1 MDCNGHGTHVA
12 STAAGGGVNAD
23 GSPYAGPY
31 NGSTPFAS
39 MKLGPGVAPRANV
52 YALRVFGCAGST
64 TLTVAAIE
72 WAVDPNNDS
81 DLSDRLDVINM
92 SLGSNFGSLASTSAI
107 AADNAARMGVI
118 VVASAGNAGDTY
130 TISGSPAPA
139 SGSSR
144 PQRPQTARHQLP
156 ACA

>member
-1 MDCNGHGTHVA
+1 MLMAPLHRRLRQQHAVLHHEARPRRCP
-12 STAAGGGVNAD
+12 AG
-23 GSPYAGPY
+23 SI
-31 NGSTPFAS
+31 
-39 MKLGPGVAPRANV
+39 
-52 YALRVFGCAGST
+52 YALRVFGCASST
-64 TLTVAAIE
+64 ALTVSAIE

-130 TISGSPAPA
+130 TISGSPGAGATVIATAATSDGSAP
-139 SGSSR
+139 GR
-144 PQRPQTARHQLP
+144 V
-156 ACA
+156 CD